1 MVLGERT
8 VLLVCVKT
16 GRGNQIYMIGTMIE
30 TRSETD
36 LMINAGSRGE
46 IAMVPLA
53 ILAGHLGDVTGIVLV
68 EVGGIQEMRGMKE
81 VIGGAGIPGGEEES
95 KIETGIVRESVIE
108 IVTET
113 SQGVAMT
120 TIGGGQEMK
129 RGMEGEDGE
138 EEEIG
143 PGRREVGVVVVV
155 TVMIGGEGE
164 GIVMV
169 IETDT
174 MIVSKSKTETGM
186 PGGEVEVIATV
197 TVIRV
202 MAGGEVEIVTVIKNV
217 IDEGGTGTGIKT
229 EIGTV
234 AGEVEIGTKIEREG
248 EEIEME

>member
-1 MVLGERT
+1 
-8 VLLVCVKT
+8 
-16 GRGNQIYMIGTMIE
+16 MIGTMIE

-53 ILAGHLGDVTGIVLV
+53 ILAGHLGDVTGIVLA

-113 SQGVAMT
+113 GQGVAMT

-143 PGRREVGVVVVV
+143 PGRREVGVVVV

-164 GIVMV
+164 EIVMV

-186 PGGEVEVIATV
+186 GGEVEVIATV

-202 MAGGEVEIVTVIKNV
+202 MAGGEVEIVTVIKNA

>member
-1 MVLGERT
+1 
-8 VLLVCVKT
+8 
-16 GRGNQIYMIGTMIE
+16 MIGTMIE

-36 LMINAGSRGE
+36 LMINAGSLGE
-46 IAMVPLA
+46 IAMVPLV
-53 ILAGHLGDVTGIVLV
+53 ILAGHLGDVTGTVLV
-68 EVGGIQEMRGMKE
+68 EVGGIQEMKGMKE

-113 SQGVAMT
+113 GQGVAMT

-143 PGRREVGVVVVV
+143 PGRREVGVVVV

-174 MIVSKSKTETGM
+174 TIVTKSKTETGM

-202 MAGGEVEIVTVIKNV
+202 MAGGEVEIVTVIKNA

-248 EEIEME
+248 GEIVME